1 MSKGRIEDAFRIL
14 DTVSQPREKIQML
27 MQIMGQFGA
36 SQSNEVAT
44 GLLDQA
50 RRMIGGLDRA
60 ENAEQMNALFLL
72 SSAFARFDSAHG
84 LEILE
89 PLIAQFNEMCDA
101 GLTLNGFGQ
110 ECFRDGE
117 LMMHNGNN
125 LGNIASQLIAS
136 LAASSRVDFDRAKL
150 AASRLSRPEVQI
162 SAYIAICESASR

>member
-1 MSKGRIEDAFRIL
+1 MRSDN
-14 DTVSQPREKIQML
+14 T
-27 MQIMGQFGA
+27 
-36 SQSNEVAT
+36 EVAT
-44 GLLDQA
+44 RLLDQA
-50 RRMIGGLDRA
+50 RGMIGGVDRA
-60 ENAEQMNALFLL
+60 EDAEQMNALFLL
-72 SSAFARFDSAHG
+72 SSAFERFDSARG

-89 PLIAQFNEMCDA
+89 PLIAQFNELCNA